1 MKKSMFLLLLSAI
14 FAAPTAFADE
24 TEAVAASDRWQKTI
38 WDARW
43 IASGEVSEGEFEA
56 YRFRKT
62 FPLER
67 VPSRFVINI
76 SADPRYELFVNGRRV
91 HRGPARGT
99 LQNWCYETLDIA
111 PYLKEGDNVIAATV
125 WNYGRWSGGAQVSL
139 CTGLIVQG
147 ETERESAV
155 DTDSSWKSRYDR
167 SLAPSLVYLQDVEP
181 GLIVDGNRYPWGWE
195 QPGYDD
201 SRWPSAVE
209 TEPGRPALACRGQVR
224 ALVPRT
230 IPLMESRPENAPV
243 IRRSE
248 GIDADDNFK
257 KGKPLTVPARTRAT
271 LLLDQQYLTNAYPT
285 LTVSGGKGAK
295 ISLTYSEAMYVNDRE
310 KGNRNEIEGKHIR
323 GFTDVFY
330 PDGQA
335 GRTFGPLWFRCYRYV
350 QMEIETADEGLTID
364 GWNAEFTG
372 YPFRENGYFRSDD
385 PELAKIWETGWRT
398 ARLCAGETY
407 YDCPYYEQMQYMG
420 DTRIQC
426 LISLYVS
433 GDDRLMRRA
442 INDIASSV
450 TQEGILRS
458 RYPTKVDQIIP
469 SFSLYWINCL
479 HDYWMHRDD
488 PDFVR
493 SYLPVL
499 KSVLGWYERKIDP
512 NTGMLGQMPYWN
524 FLDWPKQWPW
534 TTYEPPTG
542 GVPPS
547 GRSGGSSIMT
557 LQLAYTL
564 GDAVE
569 LLDHF
574 GERALADKYR
584 RIRDGLCSATMTRC
598 FDSER
603 NLLADDIARSSFS
616 QHASIMGILSGAVGR
631 ERERQVFEALCADT
645 TLTPA
650 TVYYQFYLVR
660 AMIRAGLA
668 DRYAERLDTWR
679 DMIAAGLTTFAEEPE
694 PTRSDC
700 HAWSASPNYYLLA
713 TVCGIVPASPGFGSV
728 LVEPHMGPL
737 AQVSGGVPHPKGM
750 IEVDFK
756 KKGDRITGRIV
767 LPEGLEGTY
776 RHGDRTLT
784 LRSGRNEI
792 R

>member
-1 MKKSMFLLLLSAI
+1 M
-14 FAAPTAFADE
+14 
-24 TEAVAASDRWQKTI
+24 
-38 WDARW
+38 
-43 IASGEVSEGEFEA
+43 
-56 YRFRKT
+56 
-62 FPLER
+62 
-67 VPSRFVINI
+67 
-76 SADPRYELFVNGRRV
+76 
-91 HRGPARGT
+91 
-99 LQNWCYETLDIA
+99 
-111 PYLKEGDNVIAATV
+111 
-125 WNYGRWSGGAQVSL
+125 
-139 CTGLIVQG
+139 
-147 ETERESAV
+147 
-155 DTDSSWKSRYDR
+155 
-167 SLAPSLVYLQDVEP
+167 EP